1 MTRPVLFVIAM
12 LALLAH
18 PAVAQQTPP
27 STTFFDVPPGGI
39 LASLV
44 TGILSALGA
53 WRLSIRQRVKV
64 APDPLNVKGVAP
76 SVKSPTCEAIHKG
89 VDQQL
94 KDNSDDHGNLFPR
107 LAAVESR
114 VAALEGV
121 VSEIRTTNKSID
133 ETLKIILRKLK

>member
-1 MTRPVLFVIAM
+1 MSL
-12 LALLAH
+12 
-18 PAVAQQTPP
+18 PAV
-27 STTFFDVPPGGI
+27 I
-39 LASLV
+39 LASLA

-53 WRLSIRQRVKV
+53 WKFAMRQRVQL
-64 APDPLNVKGVAP
+64 APDPLNVKGVPP

-94 KDNSDDHGNLFPR
+94 KDNSDDHSNLFPR